1 MSQTPLKLTP
11 HAVIAV
17 VGTGYMGG
25 GIAQTFALAGH
36 PVFVS
41 DASADEACRA
51 VERLVEEGERYAT
64 AGLFPAGAGDA
75 LRQRLQPASSME
87 EAVTDAAYV
96 SEAVPEQVELKHTV
110 LRKIAEAAHQTT
122 VISSNTSAIP
132 ISQLGEV
139 VPRPERFL
147 GVHWMNPSYFVPCVE
162 VIPTEQT
169 DRDVVGAVVDLI
181 RSIGKVPTV
190 VPDSPGFVANR
201 LQFALY
207 VEAARVVEEGLATPG
222 QVDEVVRNS
231 FGFRLPFFGPFT
243 MSDIAGLDTYCGAIE
258 VMERAHGPRFAVPAL
273 LRERVRAGHLGVKTG
288 QGFFRH
294 GVEDV
299 DRLRTYRDTAYD
311 QLSRLRSELGELH
324 PEAAD
329 DN

>member
-1 MSQTPLKLTP
+1 MSQTPLRLTQE
-11 HAVIAV
+11 AVIAV

-36 PVFVS
+36 QVQV
-41 DASADEACRA
+41 ADESEDAARRA
-51 VERLVEEGERYAT
+51 VERLVGEGERYAG
-64 AGLFPAGAGDA
+64 AGLFPTDAGDT
-75 LRQRLQPASSME
+75 LRERLRPASSTE
-87 EAVTDAAYV
+87 DAVRDAAYV
-96 SEAVPEQVELKHTV
+96 SEVVPEKVELKHRV
-110 LRKIAEAAHQTT
+110 LRRIADAAHPTA

-169 DRDVVGAVVDLI
+169 ERDVVEAVTGLI
-181 RSIGKVPTV
+181 PTIGNVPTV

-207 VEAARVVEEGLATPG
+207 VEAARMVEEGVATPG
-222 QVDEVVRNS
+222 QIDEVVRNS

-258 VMERAHGPRFAVPAL
+258 VMERSHGSRFAVPAM
-273 LRERVRAGHLGVKTG
+273 LRARVNAGDLGVKTG
-288 QGFFRH
+288 KGFFRH
-294 GVEDV
+294 GKEDV
-299 DRLRTYRDTAYD
+299 
-311 QLSRLRSELGELH
+311 E
-324 PEAAD
+324 
-329 DN
+329 